1 MSFKSSLVFNI
12 FVHFLNLRCVF
23 INKNLQGFDAVF
35 LQEYKVSFCELDL
48 VSFIFKNSH
57 KQFSKNLPRQP
68 TVLKFKRTTQ

>member
-1 MSFKSSLVFNI
+1 
-12 FVHFLNLRCVF
+12 
-23 INKNLQGFDAVF
+23 
-35 LQEYKVSFCELDL
+35 